1 MPIIFKKDT
10 NQFYLHTDHSSYII
24 ELLDGRIP
32 LHVYWGKPLDAIAPA
47 MDWDSSFATMF
58 LAWDTGIEHTHF
70 NTTGGLPLEYPVYGS
85 GDMRDPAFHVQFADG
100 SRVMRLEYAGHT
112 IFDGKPALKGLP
124 ATYATKDEAQTLE
137 LHLKDAL
144 SGLSVYLQYTV
155 IPAYDAITRA
165 VRVVNGGEESIRL
178 LQVASASVDF
188 YDSEFDM
195 IHLPGV
201 WARERQIERHRLI
214 HGVQRADSKRG
225 ASSHYQNPF
234 FALVSP
240 DTTETNGDAYGF
252 NLVYSGNFA
261 AGAEKDA
268 YEMVRATIGING
280 FDFSWLLESGESF
293 QSPEAVMV
301 YSAEGLGEM
310 SRRFHRL
317 YRDHL
322 LRGKYQHA
330 ERPVLLNNWEGTY
343 WDFTEQ
349 KLLEIAAGGKKMG
362 VDMLVLD
369 DGWFGKDRMGETG
382 DIGDWVV
389 DKRKLPN
396 GLKGLGDKINAMG
409 LKFGLWFEPE
419 VFSQNTDIYAQH
431 PDWCIHVKD
440 RPRTKWRHTLN
451 LDYSRP
457 EVCEYIIK
465 AVSDVLSSAPIA
477 YVKWDYNRNISEP
490 GSPALPP
497 ERQQELH
504 HRYMLGLYYVM
515 ETLTSRFPDVL
526 FEGCSGGG
534 GRFDPGMLYYMPQ
547 IWTSDDT
554 DPEERLYIQHG
565 TSLAYPA
572 VTMSAHLS
580 ASPNHQTGRATP
592 FKMRGDVAMA
602 GQFGYELDPAKMTD
616 EEIATAQEQIAFY
629 KKYRHIVQQG
639 DMYRLVSPYDEP
651 FAAWQFISPDANTA
665 MLYTFVITGKPY
677 QPPKRVKLQALDADA
692 IYVEELS
699 GVEYTGAQLMQ
710 VGVPRCRLNDHLSE
724 IAVFRKK

>member
-1 MPIIFKKDT
+1 MAILFKQDT
-10 NQFYLHTDHSSYII
+10 NQFYLHTNHSTYII

-32 LHVYWGKPLDAIAPA
+32 LHAYWGKSLESFPS
-47 MDWDSSFATMF
+47 MMQWESSYSSMF
-58 LAWDTGIEHTHF
+58 LAWDTGIEHSHY
-70 NTTGGLPLEYPVYGS
+70 NTTGVLPLEYPVYGS
-85 GDMRDPAFHVQFADG
+85 GDMRDPAFQAQFADG

-112 IFDGKPALKGLP
+112 VTDGKPALPGLP
-124 ATYATKDEAQTLE
+124 ATYAKADEAQTLE
-137 LHLKDAL
+137 LQLKDAL
-144 SGLSVYLQYTV
+144 SGMRVYLQYTV
-155 IPAYDAITRA
+155 FPAYDAITRST
-165 VRVVNGGEESIRL
+165 RVVNGGKEDIRL

-188 YDSEFDM
+188 YDADFDM
-195 IHLPGV
+195 IHLPGR
-201 WARERQIERHRLI
+201 WACERSVERRPLI

-234 FALVSP
+234 FALVSH
-240 DTTETNGDAYGF
+240 DTTEVTGDAYGF

-268 YEMVRATIGING
+268 YEMVRGTIGINP
-280 FDFSWLLESGESF
+280 FDFSWLLEPGESF
-293 QSPEAVMV
+293 QSPEAVLV
-301 YSAEGLGEM
+301 YSADGIGEM

-322 LRGKYQHA
+322 LRGKYQYA

-343 WDFTEQ
+343 WDFTED

-369 DGWFGKDRMGETG
+369 DGWFGKNRMDELG

-389 DKRKLPN
+389 DRRKLPN
-396 GLKGLGDKINAMG
+396 GLKSLAENVNAMG

-419 VFSQNTDIYAQH
+419 VFSMNTDMYAAH
-431 PDWCIHVKD
+431 PDWCIHVEG

-457 EVCEYIIK
+457 EVCEYIIQ
-465 AVSDVLSSAPIA
+465 AVSDVLSSAPIS

-497 ERQQELH
+497 QRQQEVH

-515 ETLTSRFPDVL
+515 ETLTTRFPDVL

-554 DPEERLYIQHG
+554 DPEERLYIQTG

-580 ASPNHQTGRATP
+580 ASPNHQTHRASP
-592 FKMRGDVAMA
+592 FKLRGDVAMA

-616 EEIATAQEQIAFY
+616 EEIAAAQEQIAFY

-639 DMYRLVSPYDEP
+639 DMYRLVSPFDEP
-651 FAAWQFISPDANTA
+651 FAAWQFISPDNQTT

-677 QPPKRVKLQALDADA
+677 QPPKRVKLQALEADA
-692 IYVEELS
+692 TYVDDITGE
-699 GVEYTGAQLMQ
+699 EYTGAFLMQ
-710 VGVPRCRLNDHLSE
+710 VGVPRCRLRDHLSE
-724 IAVFRKK
+724 VAVYRKK